1 MKTENFLLTDVVEK
15 AENLAYLPT
24 VVLKLMEIISNP
36 DVSVTEVVGIIKKDQ
51 GLVARVFK
59 VANSS
64 FYGRVKKAEQLT
76 EAVVT
81 LGLRGLK
88 SFVIAQAVKHVL
100 TTSGMDDNTLWQHA
114 VKVSVAA
121 SVLAKELLHH
131 DMVEDA
137 LMGGLVHDIGK
148 AFIVSVYP
156 NAPALIQQKAA
167 KEGIMYY
174 EAERKLLGFD
184 HATVGAMITERW
196 HFPPRIVSVIRYHHS
211 EGDVKNAGA
220 DSLAL
225 ARIVKLADMISNQYD
240 VLSQIGADA
249 RLEKLGKSNVL
260 NLSAERL
267 ERLIEEIEKTW
278 VKECENNL
286 FN

>member
-1 MKTENFLLTDVVEK
+1 MKTENFLLTDIVEK

-24 VVLKLMEIISNP
+24 IVLNLMELISTHDVTVP
-36 DVSVTEVVGIIKKDQ
+36 DVVGIIKKDQ

-64 FYGRVKKAEQLT
+64 FYGRSKKAEHLT
-76 EAVVT
+76 DAVVT

-88 SFVIAQAVKHVL
+88 SFVIAQAVKYVL
-100 TTSGMDDNTLWQHA
+100 TTSGMDDSTLWQHA
-114 VKVSVAA
+114 VKVSIAA
-121 SVLAKELLHH
+121 SVLAKEQQRNLI
-131 DMVEDA
+131 EDA

-156 NAPALIQQKAA
+156 NAPTMINQIAA
-167 KEGIMYY
+167 KEGVLYH
-174 EAERKLLGFD
+174 EAEQKLLGFD
-184 HATVGAMITERW
+184 HAIVGAMITEKW
-196 HFPPRIVSVIRYHHS
+196 HFPPKITNIIRYHHCAN
-211 EGDVKNAGA
+211 NATDACA

-249 RLEKLGKSNVL
+249 RLEMLGKNNVL
-260 NLSAERL
+260 NLSADRFAQL
-267 ERLIEEIEKTW
+267 VEEIKNTW
-278 VKECENNL
+278 IKECENNL
-286 FN
+286 FG

>member
-1 MKTENFLLTDVVEK
+1 MKTENFLLTDVVDK

-24 VVLKLMEIISNP
+24 IVLKLMEIISNP

-88 SFVIAQAVKHVL
+88 SFVISQAVKHVL

-121 SVLAKELLHH
+121 AVLAKELHR

-184 HATVGAMITERW
+184 HATVGAMITEKW
-196 HFPPRIVSVIRYHHS
+196 HFPPRIVSVIRYHHGG
-211 EGDVKNAGA
+211 EDVKNAGA
-220 DSLAL
+220 DSPAL
-225 ARIVKLADMISNQYD
+225 AQVVKLADMISNQYD
-240 VLSQIGADA
+240 VLSQISADA

-260 NLSAERL
+260 NLSAECL
-267 ERLIEEIEKTW
+267 DRLIEEIERTW

-286 FN
+286 FS

>member
-1 MKTENFLLTDVVEK
+1 MRTENFLLADIVEK

-24 VVLKLMEIISNP
+24 NVLKLMEIISNP
-36 DVSVTEVVGIIKKDQ
+36 DVAVPDVVGIIKKDQ

-64 FYGRVKKAEQLT
+64 FYGRLKKAEHLT

-100 TTSGMDDNTLWQHA
+100 TTSGMDDSTLWQHA

-121 SVLAKELLHH
+121 SVLAKELQRE
-131 DMVEDA
+131 VIEDA

-156 NAPALIQQKAA
+156 NAPAMIHQKAA
-167 KEGIMYY
+167 REGILYY

-184 HATVGAMITERW
+184 HATVGAIMTEKW
-196 HFPPRIVSVIRYHHS
+196 HFPPKIVNIIRYHHS
-211 EGDVKNAGA
+211 EDEAKDTCT

-249 RLEKLGKSNVL
+249 RLEKLGKTNVL
-260 NLSAERL
+260 NLSADRL
-267 ERLIEEIEKTW
+267 AHLVEKIENNW

>member
-1 MKTENFLLTDVVEK
+1 MKTENFLLADVVDK

-24 VVLKLMEIISNP
+24 IVLKLMEIISNP
-36 DVSVTEVVGIIKKDQ
+36 DVSVTDVVGIIKKDQ
-51 GLVARVFK
+51 GLAARVFK

-88 SFVIAQAVKHVL
+88 SFVISQAVKHVL
-100 TTSGMDDNTLWQHA
+100 TTSGMDDHTLWQHA

-121 SVLAKELLHH
+121 SVLAKELKRE
-131 DMVEDA
+131 VIEDA

-148 AFIVSVYP
+148 AFIVSAYP

-167 KEGIMYY
+167 KEGILYY
-174 EAERKLLGFD
+174 EAEQKLLGFD
-184 HATVGAMITERW
+184 HATVGAMITEKW

-211 EGDVKNAGA
+211 EDEGKNASA
-220 DSLAL
+220 DSLVL

-240 VLSQIGADA
+240 VLSQTSADA

-267 ERLIEEIEKTW
+267 ERLVEEIESNW

>member
-1 MKTENFLLTDVVEK
+1 MKTENFLLADVVDK

-24 VVLKLMEIISNP
+24 IVLKLMEIISNP

-100 TTSGMDDNTLWQHA
+100 TTSGMDDHTLWQHA

-121 SVLAKELLHH
+121 SVLAKELQRE
-131 DMVEDA
+131 MVEDA

-167 KEGIMYY
+167 KEGILYY

-184 HATVGAMITERW
+184 HATVGAMITEKW

-211 EGDVKNAGA
+211 EDEVKNASA

-225 ARIVKLADMISNQYD
+225 TRIVKLADMISNQYD
-240 VLSQIGADA
+240 VLSQISADA
-249 RLEKLGKSNVL
+249 RLEKLGKSNAL

-267 ERLIEEIEKTW
+267 ERLVEEIESNW

>member
-1 MKTENFLLTDVVEK
+1 MKTENFLLADVVDK

-24 VVLKLMEIISNP
+24 IVLKLMEIISNP
-36 DVSVTEVVGIIKKDQ
+36 DVSVTDVVGIIKKDQ

-88 SFVIAQAVKHVL
+88 SFVVSQAVKHVL
-100 TTSGMDDNTLWQHA
+100 TTSGMDDHTLWQHA

-121 SVLAKELLHH
+121 SVLAKELKRE
-131 DMVEDA
+131 MIEDA

-167 KEGIMYY
+167 KEGILYY

-184 HATVGAMITERW
+184 HATVGAMITEKW
-196 HFPPRIVSVIRYHHS
+196 HFPPRIVSVIHYHHS
-211 EGDVKNAGA
+211 EDEGKNAGA
-220 DSLAL
+220 DSLVL

-240 VLSQIGADA
+240 VLSQTSADA

-267 ERLIEEIEKTW
+267 ERLVEEIESNW

>member
-1 MKTENFLLTDVVEK
+1 MKTANFLLTDVVEK

-24 VVLKLMEIISNP
+24 VVLKLMEIISDP

-76 EAVVT
+76 DAVVT

-121 SVLAKELLHH
+121 SVLAKELQRE
-131 DMVEDA
+131 MIEDA

-167 KEGIMYY
+167 REGIMYY

-184 HATVGAMITERW
+184 HATVGAMITEKW
-196 HFPPRIVSVIRYHHS
+196 NFPPRIVNVIRYHHG
-211 EGDVKNAGA
+211 EEDVKNASA

-240 VLSQIGADA
+240 VLSQISADA

-260 NLSAERL
+260 NLSSERL
-267 ERLIEEIEKTW
+267 ERLVEEIEKTW

-286 FN
+286 FS